1 MPRLLLFAPCQIGSI
16 DSGTNTL
23 SLINVIEG
31 FDSPKF
37 PGNLPQ
43 FALVAVWRR
52 YEEEAEAS
60 MIQKIVMLDPNK
72 EQAATIETP
81 FIFEKLG
88 HRVINRVA
96 GLPIKSPG
104 TYEFSI
110 FVARQGTPFL
120 DEPAAS
126 YPIIVQKASS
136 VQVR

>member
-1 MPRLLLFAPCQIGSI
+1 M
-16 DSGTNTL
+16 L

-31 FDSPKF
+31 FDSREL

-43 FALVAVWRR
+43 FALVAAWRR

-72 EQAATIETP
+72 EKAATIETP

-126 YPIIVQKASS
+126 YPLIVQKASS